1 MPVPE
6 RISWAVEQL
15 DVQPTDR
22 FLEIGSGRGA
32 AVELI
37 CQRLAGGHVLALD
50 RSATATDAAAQR
62 NARYAAAGSASFEAI
77 SLEDADLGEAQFD
90 KVFAINVNLFWTR
103 AANLELAAIKRAMV
117 PSGRLYLFYEPP
129 SASRASDI
137 AERVV
142 PRLDAAG
149 FATQV
154 ITGSTSKRASLL
166 AAISHV
172 VT

>member
-1 MPVPE
+1 MSIPQ
-6 RISWAVEQL
+6 RISWAVDQL

-22 FLEIGSGRGA
+22 FLEIGCGRGV

-50 RSATATDAAAQR
+50 RSVTGIQAAAQR
-62 NARYAAAGSASFEAI
+62 NARYTAVGSASFEAI
-77 SLEDADLGEAQFD
+77 SLEDAELGEAQFD
-90 KVFAINVNLFWTR
+90 KVFAINVNLFWTN
-103 AANLELAAIKRAMV
+103 AAGLELAAVKRALV
-117 PSGRLYLFYEPP
+117 PSGRLCLIYEPP
-129 SASRASDI
+129 SASRAVDI

-149 FATQV
+149 FATHV
-154 ITGSTSKRASLL
+154 LTGSTSKGASLL
-166 AAISHV
+166 ALISHV